1 MKKFKTSFSLAL
13 VVFLA
18 FYLFAIVKGAENPYA
33 KIFSKNERN
42 DVAENN
48 IENTKNTENTE
59 NTSENNTEEDNKAEQ
74 MIDDEFFFLLFGT
87 DSHNIDE
94 SKGHRSDTMILT
106 KVNFKTGEVRMIN
119 LPRDTRVPVAGHGL
133 TKLNH
138 AHSYGGT
145 QLLMQTIRKAFNI
158 NLDYFVK
165 VDYTLVKNIVDAIG
179 GVKFNVPFNMNYYDP
194 TDKPPL
200 KINIKAGEQV
210 LDGDNAVKFLRYRG
224 NQGDVDRIPRQQAFI
239 KAFMEQALSLK
250 NIGKLPKI
258 FTELKSNI
266 RTNFGEKQV
275 LEAIVSLPKLDLNN
289 ISMGMI
295 PGNAPTINGQSY
307 WVYDKNATQKLFE
320 ENFGEYLNAK

>member
-1 MKKFKTSFSLAL
+1 MKKFKNSFIIAF

-18 FYLFAIVKGAENPYA
+18 FYLYAIMSESKNPY
-33 KIFSKNERN
+33 KELYSK
-42 DVAENN
+42 D
-48 IENTKNTENTE
+48 TETTE
-59 NTSENNTEEDNKAEQ
+59 VETIQPKEEPDSKLDFEEEKKVEP

-106 KVNFKTGEVRMIN
+106 KVNFKTGEIRMVNI
-119 LPRDTRVPVAGHGL
+119 PRDTRVPVDGYGL
-133 TKLNH
+133 TKINH

-145 QLLMQTIRKAFNI
+145 KLLMQTVRKTFDL
-158 NLDYFVK
+158 NLDFFVK
-165 VDYTLVKNIVDAIG
+165 VDYTLVQNIVDAIG
-179 GVKFNVPFNMNYYDP
+179 GVKFNVPFDMNYYDP

-200 KINIKAGEQV
+200 RINIKAGEQV
-210 LDGDNAVKFLRYRG
+210 LNGENAVKFLRYRG

-266 RTNFGEKQV
+266 RTNFGEKQI
-275 LEAIVSLPKLDLNN
+275 LEAVISLAKLDLNN
-289 ISMGMI
+289 LKMEMI
-295 PGNAPTINGQSY
+295 PGNAPTINGTSY
-307 WVYDKNATQKLFE
+307 WVYDKAATQQMLQD
-320 ENFGEYLNAK
+320 NFGDYINAQ

>member
-1 MKKFKTSFSLAL
+1 MKKFKTSFVLSLI
-13 VVFLA
+13 VFLA
-18 FYLFAIVKGAENPYA
+18 FYLYAIVMGAKNPYENL
-33 KIFSKNERN
+33 FSKN
-42 DVAENN
+42 
-48 IENTKNTENTE
+48 KTEEINKEESPEDT
-59 NTSENNTEEDNKAEQ
+59 NTSAKEENFEEDNKIEP

-106 KVNFKTGEVRMIN
+106 KVNFKTGEVRMVNI
-119 LPRDTRVPVAGHGL
+119 PRDTRVPVDGYGL
-133 TKLNH
+133 TKINH

-145 QLLMQTIRKAFNI
+145 TLLMQTIRKTFNI
-158 NLDYFVK
+158 DLDYFVK
-165 VDYTLVKNIVDAIG
+165 VDYTLVQNIVDAIG

-210 LDGDNAVKFLRYRG
+210 LDGSNAVKFLRYRG
-224 NQGDVDRIPRQQAFI
+224 NQGDVDRIPRQQEFI
-239 KAFMEQALSLK
+239 KAFLEQALSLK

-275 LEAIVSLPKLDLNN
+275 LEAIISLPKLDLNN
-289 ISMGMI
+289 MKMDMI
-295 PGNAPTINGQSY
+295 PGNAPTINGTSF
-307 WVYDKNATQKLFE
+307 WVFDKNKTQQMLQ
-320 ENFGEYLNAK
+320 ENFGDYTNVQ